1 MITSGNIKTDSMSQP
16 HDVTGFDVLV
26 EIVHEESD
34 GVRTLSLVTPDG
46 RPLPG
51 WDPGAHIDLVLDDG
65 LERQYSLCGPRDDRS
80 RWRVA
85 VLRASESRGGSEW
98 VHDRIRAG
106 DHLRVRGPRNKFP
119 LKSARKYLFIAGGI
133 GITPLLPMI
142 EELDATRPETP
153 WTLVYGG
160 RRRESMAFLTELGR
174 FGDKVEIW
182 PEEERGLI
190 DLDTVLGTPQF
201 GTAIYCCGPEP
212 LIKAVERLA
221 RSWPP
226 GSLHV
231 ERFQAPVATGAE
243 SAGQATFEVVATQSG
258 VTAEVPAGQT
268 IVDVLAGYGIS
279 IPVSCGEGVCGTCVT
294 KVLEGIP
301 EHRDAVLT
309 EEQRASGEVITPCC
323 SRSKTP
329 RIVLDV

>member
-1 MITSGNIKTDSMSQP
+1 MTTSGNTKMNSTTALVD
-16 HDVTGFDVLV
+16 HTEFDVLV
-26 EIVHEESD
+26 EAVHDESD
-34 GVRTLSLVTPDG
+34 GVRSLSLVTPDG
-46 RPLPG
+46 RPLPP
-51 WDPGAHIDLVLDDG
+51 WDPGAHIDLVLNEG
-65 LERQYSLCGPRDDRS
+65 LERQYSLCGPRGDRS

-85 VLRASESRGGSEW
+85 VLRANESRGGSDW
-98 VHDRIRAG
+98 IHDRIRSG

-119 LKSARKYLFIAGGI
+119 LKSARKYVFLAGGI

-142 EELDATRPETP
+142 EELDAIRPETP

-160 RRRESMAFLTELGR
+160 RRRETMAFLPELAR
-174 FGDKVEIW
+174 FGDKVVIW
-182 PEEERGLI
+182 PEDERGLI
-190 DLDTVLGTPQF
+190 DLGAVLGTPQF

-212 LIKAVERLA
+212 LIAAVERLA

-231 ERFQAPVATGAE
+231 ERFRAPTDTGGERAE
-243 SAGQATFEVVATQSG
+243 EVTFEVVATQSG
-258 VTAEVPAGQT
+258 VTAQVPAGQT
-268 IVDVLAGYGIS
+268 IVDVLAGYGID
-279 IPVSCGEGVCGTCVT
+279 IPVSCGEGVCGTCET
-294 KVLEGIP
+294 RVLEGIP

-309 EEQRASGEVITPCC
+309 EEQRASGQVITPCC

>member
-1 MITSGNIKTDSMSQP
+1 MTTSGNIRTNNITQP

-26 EIVHEESD
+26 ETVHEESA
-34 GVRTLSLVTPDG
+34 GVRSLSLIAADG
-46 RPLPG
+46 RPLPD
-51 WDPGAHIDLVLDDG
+51 WAPGAHIDLVLDDG
-65 LERQYSLCGPRDDRS
+65 LERQYSLCGPRGDRS

-85 VLRASESRGGSEW
+85 VLRASESRGGSKW
-98 VHDRIRAG
+98 VHDRIRVG
-106 DHLRVRGPRNKFP
+106 DNIRVRGPRNKFP
-119 LKSARKYLFIAGGI
+119 LKTARKYVFIAGGI
-133 GITPLLPMI
+133 GITPLLSMI

-160 RRRESMAFLTELGR
+160 RHRESMAFLTELGH
-174 FGDKVEIW
+174 FGDRVEIW
-182 PEEERGLI
+182 PEDERGLI
-190 DLDTVLGTPQF
+190 DLDAVLGTPQF

-212 LIKAVERLA
+212 LIKAVERLS

-231 ERFQAPVATGAE
+231 ERFQAPIITGAE
-243 SAGQATFEVVATQSG
+243 ASESTFEVVATQSG
-258 VTAEVPAGQT
+258 VTAQVPAGQT
-268 IVDVLAGYGIS
+268 IVDVLAGYGID
-279 IPVSCGEGVCGTCVT
+279 IPVSCGEGVCGTCET
-294 KVLEGIP
+294 RVLEGIP

>member
-1 MITSGNIKTDSMSQP
+1 MTTSGNIRTNNITQP

-26 EIVHEESD
+26 ETVHEESA
-34 GVRTLSLVTPDG
+34 GVRSLSLVAADG
-46 RPLPG
+46 RPLPD
-51 WDPGAHIDLVLDDG
+51 WAPGAHIDLVLDDG
-65 LERQYSLCGPRDDRS
+65 LERQYSLCGPRGDRS

-85 VLRASESRGGSEW
+85 VLRASESRGGSKW
-98 VHDRIRAG
+98 VHDRIRVG
-106 DHLRVRGPRNKFP
+106 DNIRVRGPRNKFP
-119 LKSARKYLFIAGGI
+119 LKTARKYVFIAGGI
-133 GITPLLPMI
+133 GITPLLSMI

-160 RRRESMAFLTELGR
+160 RHRESMAFLTELGR
-174 FGDKVEIW
+174 FGDRVEIW
-182 PEEERGLI
+182 PEDERGLI
-190 DLDTVLGTPQF
+190 DLDAVLGTPQF

-212 LIKAVERLA
+212 LIKAVERLS
-221 RSWPP
+221 RSWTP

-231 ERFQAPVATGAE
+231 ERFQAPIITGAE
-243 SAGQATFEVVATQSG
+243 ASESTFEVVATQSG
-258 VTAEVPAGQT
+258 VTAQVPAGQT
-268 IVDVLAGYGIS
+268 IVDVLAGYGID
-279 IPVSCGEGVCGTCVT
+279 IPVSCGEGVCGTCET
-294 KVLEGIP
+294 RVLEGIP